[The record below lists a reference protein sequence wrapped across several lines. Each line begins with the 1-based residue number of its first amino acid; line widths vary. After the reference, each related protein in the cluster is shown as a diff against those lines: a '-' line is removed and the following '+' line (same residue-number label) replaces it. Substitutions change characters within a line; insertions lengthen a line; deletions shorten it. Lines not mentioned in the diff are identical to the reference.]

1 MKDILHKNLEPVQM
15 SLSFGNSDNSV
26 LWFHYVCT
34 ICFTVEWF
42 CQITII
48 FVACPESK
56 WPTYVFSFI
65 E

>member
-48 FVACPESK
+48 FVACPASK
-56 WPTYVFSFI
+56 
-65 E
+65 